1 MPFIRRTFSTTLLV
15 ILALPSLLFSQSIS
29 RIGNSP
35 YPSTATPDTLYMV
48 NTNTLTQTQEF
59 TVVTL
64 QGLLARVKPQIMVNL
79 GATDYILDLSRRYG
93 VTYDSTYFNDF
104 NGLLTHFKPRI
115 AGYILCN
122 SADSSVNAAISIC
135 AISGG
140 IAVNAADTATMDSIG
155 ISQIYSTIGR
165 GEVWSFDTFQASY
178 SKRIIS
184 IQEPSK
190 CTFLSDYTIFAGAFS
205 FYDFPSNV
213 APLSF
218 FANEQVNSAVFGW
231 SLENELVTTTS
242 EHGLHVHASDFSSNL
257 STYSNFNIPQ
267 QHQVNHTSDTILRP
281 GVHTVCFV
289 MTDGDNIQWMGGGFE
304 NVSNW
309 YGNPHRGEINLGWT
323 ISPALAELAPTQM
336 KYIYDTAANN
346 PNGKDGFIAAP
357 SGMGYSYPD
366 VFSVP
371 DSGAAI
377 TSRMMQKAD
386 LSIVN
391 VIANSYSVAEL
402 IPYAAQPNIDA
413 IFYYTYQDNYWGAN
427 GYTTCINGKPVIAA
441 RYNLVQPDYSTY
453 SLAAA
458 IDTMPKNPYSD
469 EGYSLVAVNVW
480 SSTVDSVIK
489 CVQMLDSNVRVVT
502 PEAFVKLYMAGNNCI
517 ATGLTSINT
526 SNGVTVYNQPN
537 PSTDHMDIVYTL
549 PTDSRVEAVLYDEYG
564 HEVQSLFSN
573 YSNSGTHTE
582 PVDTHNLSAGL
593 YFYTLRGDYFSIT
606 RKCLIIR

>member
-1 MPFIRRTFSTTLLV
+1 MRLIFSAMLLLMLFIPSFSFAQT
-15 ILALPSLLFSQSIS
+15 IS

-35 YPSTATPDTLYMV
+35 YPATATPDTLFMV

-104 NGLLTHFKPRI
+104 NGLLTHFKPII

-140 IAVNAADTATMDSIG
+140 IAVNAADTATMNSIG
-155 ISQIYSTIGR
+155 IGQIYSTIGK
-165 GEVWSFDTFQASY
+165 GEVWSFDTFQANY

-184 IQEPSK
+184 IQLPSK

-205 FYDFPSNV
+205 FYDWPTNV

-218 FANEQVNSAVFGW
+218 FSNELVNSAVFGW
-231 SLENELVTTTS
+231 SVENELVTTTS
-242 EHGLHVHASDFSSNL
+242 EHGLLVHASDFSSNL
-257 STYSNFNIPQ
+257 SVYSNFNIPQ
-267 QHQVNHTSDTILRP
+267 QHQINHTSDTVLRP

-336 KYIYDTAANN
+336 KYIYDTAANT

-386 LSIVN
+386 LSILN
-391 VIANSYSVAEL
+391 VIANSYSVSEL

-427 GYTTCINGKPVIAA
+427 GYTTCINGKPVICA

-469 EGYSLVAVNVW
+469 EGYSLIAVNVW

-517 ATGLTSINT
+517 ATGIASVNT

-537 PSTDHMDIVYTL
+537 PSIDHMDIVYTL
-549 PTDSRVEAVLYDEYG
+549 PIDSRVEAILYDEYG
-564 HEVQSLFSN
+564 REVRDLFSN
-573 YSNSGTHTE
+573 YSTSGTHTE
-582 PVDTHNLSAGL
+582 SVDTHSLSAGL
-593 YFYTLRGDYFSIT
+593 YYYTLQGDYFSTT
-606 RKCLIIR
+606 RKCLIVK